1 MQTSGRCT
9 VFTIIFNKYKF
20 ALLQLQTVLLWL
32 SPYIIVYK
40 KIRVVGICPI
50 LKSPADNEGNR
61 IKNKTEANIFCIRY
75 VLFIHLLLTAV
86 TWKPFIFHTVR
97 TWYSFLLALRRQ
109 SFSIITS
116 CSVPRFFFIYHS
128 LLLLLL
134 SCPKWTLLS
143 TYKPYKGKFTPCNL
157 YYLKPM
163 LAVWFFHAACDLHL
177 VQFLQLRDL
186 QVLNLLYF
194 TFATYIH
201 IENASG
207 VDR

>member
-9 VFTIIFNKYKF
+9 VFTIIFNQYKF

-116 CSVPRFFFIYHS
+116 CSVPDKNFYFLNKTFFFHLSFLIITS
-128 LLLLLL
+128 LIL
-134 SCPKWTLLS
+134 SQME
-143 TYKPYKGKFTPCNL
+143 FTEH
-157 YYLKPM
+157 
-163 LAVWFFHAACDLHL
+163 V
-177 VQFLQLRDL
+177 
-186 QVLNLLYF
+186 
-194 TFATYIH
+194 
-201 IENASG
+201 
-207 VDR
+207 